1 MGSPFHPGYS
11 TGFGPLAGEQPFAIY
26 TFTPPTIA
34 DRSRLT
40 GLPQDRLWRWYKPF
54 VRGVNVYV
62 LADGTVVQDTP
73 TPQNANSNVPYPI
86 MAPDNTVAQVWSVFG
101 NVNSK
106 VPNPVVMEFYG
117 GHTYTIPAAVA
128 QLLTAAGYLVTVS

>member
-1 MGSPFHPGYS
+1 MGSPFSSGYS
-11 TGFGPLAGEQPFAIY
+11 TGFGPLAASGAIY
-26 TFTPPTIA
+26 TFTPPTVQDVTRIWGH
-34 DRSRLT
+34 SN
-40 GLPQDRLWRWYKPF
+40 DRLWRWYKPF

-62 LADGTVVQDTP
+62 LEDGTVVQDTP

-117 GHTYTIPAAVA
+117 GPTYTVPAVVA